1 MDIDINLLNQKL
13 KKILQKIPLKKLSIY
28 LLAILF
34 VLFLVITGIIVFYSP
49 AEFEAEF
56 TRELQEDRSPMLDAY
71 MKFVSWFGENQ
82 VAIPMIV
89 GVFILFSLFG
99 YIKEGI
105 FMLLTSLAS
114 VLNFGLKL
122 LINRQRPTDDLV
134 EILTETSNQS
144 FPSGHTVHYV
154 VFFGMFLVLFFR
166 IRQIK
171 VIIRV
176 LISLLCLT
184 LIISVPFSRVYLG
197 AHWTSDVTA
206 GIIIG
211 LLVLAL
217 LLFFYFKKS
226 SFLDRLN
233 RKGFLLK

>member
-217 LLFFYFKKS
+217 LLIFYFK
-226 SFLDRLN
+226 
-233 RKGFLLK
+233 